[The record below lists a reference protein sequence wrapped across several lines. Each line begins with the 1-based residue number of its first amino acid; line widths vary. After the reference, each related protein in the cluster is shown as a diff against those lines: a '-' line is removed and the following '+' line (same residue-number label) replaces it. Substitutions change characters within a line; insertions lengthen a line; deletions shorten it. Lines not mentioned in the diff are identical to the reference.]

1 MISASARRLS
11 VFKSVVDAGG
21 FNLAALRLGIAQPSV
36 GAHIKA
42 LEGQIGQPLF
52 YRRRGSRPLLTKA
65 GETVYAYAV
74 EVLRR
79 SEETEHTLTD
89 LRAYDAGEVSLALH
103 RDLAPQMLATH
114 LATFAARFPKVRM
127 ITRTGTIEDVTEL
140 AREHVVHLAFL
151 LSSGPVP
158 GLQSEIL
165 SRVPL
170 LLVVSPD
177 HPLARRRSVD
187 PAEVPRYPFFAGLR
201 NSRYMQMV
209 GAALKEIGIARVEVA
224 MELQDS
230 AAVKEMVRLGKGFA
244 ALAACT
250 VEQEVAAGTL
260 VPLKLKVEPRAFELR
275 CTYHAPLSVAAQNF
289 ITDLRSRL

>member
-11 VFKSVVDAGG
+11 VFKSVVDSGG

-74 EVLRR
+74 EVLRK
-79 SEETEHTLTD
+79 SEETAHTLTD
-89 LRAYDAGEVSLALH
+89 LRAFDAGEVSLALH
-103 RDLAPQMLATH
+103 RDVAPQLLATH

-151 LSSGPVP
+151 LASGPVS

-165 SRVPL
+165 ARVPL
-170 LLVVSPD
+170 LLVVAPD
-177 HPLARRRSVD
+177 HALARRRRIE
-187 PAEVPRYPFFAGLR
+187 PAEVARHPFFAGLR

-209 GAALKEIGIARVEVA
+209 GIALKEIGIVRVNVA

-230 AAVKEMVRLGKGFA
+230 ASVKEMVRLGHGIA
-244 ALAACT
+244 AVPSST

-260 VPLKLKVEPRAFELR
+260 VPLKLTVRPRDFELR
-275 CTYHAPLSVAAQNF
+275 CAYHAPLSVAAQNF
-289 ITDLRSRL
+289 LTDLRSRL